1 MKAYSSLVPLC
12 QAPVSWSLL
21 IFLIPWQVKKT
32 EVWGRGGPAANIFIM
47 SDWPFSNFDFL
58 NLLWSEEL
66 NQHQESLLLIQQ
78 PRGFS
83 NILRGKLSWSSQ
95 KHAVGLPRLTSFFCR
110 EQPQGGKLTLI
121 AALQNF
127 LSSHKNALQ
136 VATYLINLLLSF
148 NRIRFSLA
156 IRREK
161 HLAEHF
167 VRSVIHPTAGSHLT
181 GWE

>member
-110 EQPQGGKLTLI
+110 EQPQGGEVRKQTCQAHQI
-121 AALQNF
+121 F
-127 LSSHKNALQ
+127 LFLGLWFILKKEEIPGGQSRETKG
-136 VATYLINLLLSF
+136 VWCMF
-148 NRIRFSLA
+148 KRISKGR
-156 IRREK
+156 
-161 HLAEHF
+161 
-167 VRSVIHPTAGSHLT
+167 VGT
-181 GWE
+181 